1 MKRLLSSSL
10 LAVIVCYQ
18 GSVSRGS
25 TSFFDPEGGWIYTLT
40 GDSAFGLPAPGGVAL
55 DGTWSND
62 NGSDEWDG
70 LGRGLGNGQ
79 PGGVES
85 AGGILTIEDAVNIS
99 PGFEPSNRKL
109 YFTHDVSQEG
119 MANNAFIDEGLTL
132 HLRARLTP
140 RSDELATPNGYGIFD
155 GGKGNFGVR
164 QAGPTGGT
172 SEGLISF
179 SLVQATEDFD
189 EFETIDFGQGG
200 LTMNRLN
207 GDVTTSRVNSDFES
221 DEGTM
226 NLLPLDPTEFH
237 EFWITIKANDETP
250 GNGTHTVTIYLDGDL
265 EPKGVFDVTAGSG
278 DEGSAF
284 ANYLALG
291 AGNTTAVGGLDVDF
305 FSYKP
310 GVIAPV
316 PEPSTLALF
325 GLGGLAIL
333 FLRRRS

>member
-1 MKRLLSSSL
+1 MKRLLSLSILAAFLSL
-10 LAVIVCYQ
+10 Q
-18 GSVSRGS
+18 GGVSQGGIPFS
-25 TSFFDPEGGWIYTLT
+25 DPVGGWAYTLT
-40 GDSAFGLPAPGGVAL
+40 GDSAFGLPAPGGTAL

-70 LGRGLGNGQ
+70 LGRGLGVGQ

-99 PGFEPSNRKL
+99 PGFEPSNRKI

-132 HLRARLTP
+132 HIRARLTP
-140 RSDELATPNGYGIFD
+140 LSAELATPNGYGIFD
-155 GGKGNFGVR
+155 GGKGNLGVR

-172 SEGLISF
+172 SEGIISF
-179 SLVQATEDFD
+179 SLVQAAEDFD
-189 EFETIDFGQGG
+189 EFETLDFGQAG

-221 DEGTM
+221 EAGTM

-265 EPKGVFDVTAGSG
+265 GPQGVFDVTAGSG

-284 ANYLALG
+284 SNYLALG
-291 AGNTTAVGGLDVDF
+291 TGNTSAVGAFDVDF

-310 GVIAPV
+310 GVFAPV
-316 PEPSTLALF
+316 PEPSILAIL
-325 GLGGLAIL
+325 GLGGVGIV